1 MANGTG
7 MLNEL
12 DFEKKISTL
21 PDRALLEFLARQ
33 NYETS
38 CRCVKHSQRITV
50 LEAGARKQSGIT
62 GGISGAAMAIII
74 GIIEYLRRG
83 NN

>member
-1 MANGTG
+1 MANGVG

-33 NYETS
+33 NYETTQ
-38 CRCVKHSQRITV
+38 RCCNHSKRITT
-50 LEAGARKQSGIT
+50 LESGAKKQSGIA
-62 GGISGAAMAIII
+62 GGIAGTITSIIV
-74 GIIEYLRRG
+74 GIIAYFTG
-83 NN
+83 KG